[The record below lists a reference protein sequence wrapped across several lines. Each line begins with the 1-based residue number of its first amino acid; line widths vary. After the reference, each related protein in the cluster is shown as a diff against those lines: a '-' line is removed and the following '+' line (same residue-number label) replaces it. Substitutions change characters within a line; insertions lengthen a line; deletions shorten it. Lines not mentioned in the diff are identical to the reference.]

1 MARAGKPEAVSPA
14 PHLPEADFDRLLGLI
29 YEGPLQAKPW
39 QGFLPLLRDLMD
51 AQVVSLVLR
60 PPAAG
65 DRGVILNCRRSE
77 DGGSSDDL
85 ADPNDWEAI
94 NYRQQFFA
102 LDPFVNLPPGKVV
115 TQQELVPD
123 EELLESEYYRDYLQ
137 PIGIFHILG
146 VDTVEPDGMLARLRI
161 ARRRDEPAFTDEHKA
176 FCERLLPHLRR
187 AIQIHARLSRTESER
202 DLFAD
207 AVDQLSV
214 ATLVLDE
221 RGRILTANSVARRL
235 LEERDGICQVDQQ
248 LASPDRTVNS
258 RLQELIGDTVTAQ
271 RAGTT
276 GTARALRIARTP
288 GRPELGVVIRPIAAS
303 EWDEGQSSP
312 CVAIFISDPEQQE
325 SASGGIL
332 GELFE
337 LTPAEASL
345 AIKLAR
351 GRSLAQVSEEQ
362 CISQHTARAQLKS
375 IFAKTGVTR
384 QAELVRLVL
393 KSVATLG

>member
-1 MARAGKPEAVSPA
+1 MAESGDSLAA
-14 PHLPEADFDRLLGLI
+14 PVDQQLEELI
-29 YEGPLQAKPW
+29 SLVYQGPLQEKPW
-39 QGFLPLLRDLMD
+39 QDFLPLLRKLMD

-65 DRGVILNCRRSE
+65 DRGVILNCRRGD
-77 DGGSSDDL
+77 DGAELEEL
-85 ADPNDWEAI
+85 ADPDDWEAI
-94 NYRQQFFA
+94 NYREQFFA

-123 EELLESEYYRDYLQ
+123 EELLKSEYYRDYLA

-161 ARRRDEPAFTDEHKA
+161 ARRLDEAAFSDAHKQL
-176 FCERLLPHLRR
+176 CRRLLPHLRR

-202 DLFAD
+202 DIYAG
-207 AVDQLSV
+207 AVDQLAL

-221 RGRILTANSVARRL
+221 RGRILNTNSVAQSL
-235 LEERDGICQVDQQ
+235 LAQRDGLSAVDQILQVTERGINKQ
-248 LASPDRTVNS
+248 LQDLVANAIT
-258 RLQELIGDTVTAQ
+258 EQ

-276 GTARALRIARTP
+276 ATARALRVPRP
-288 GRPELGVVIRPIAAS
+288 SGRQELGLIIRPVRVS
-303 EWDEGQSSP
+303 EWDEGQASP
-312 CVAIFISDPEQQE
+312 CVVIFISDPEQEE
-325 SASGGIL
+325 SASQHLL

-337 LTPAEASL
+337 LTPAEANL

-351 GRSLAQVSEEQ
+351 GLSLAQLSEEQ
-362 CISQHTARAQLKS
+362 NISQHTARAQLKS
-375 IFAKTGVTR
+375 VFAKTGVAR

-393 KSVATLG
+393 KSVASLG

>member
-1 MARAGKPEAVSPA
+1 MGDTGDSLAS
-14 PHLPEADFDRLLGLI
+14 LADETLEELISLI

-39 QGFLPLLRDLMD
+39 QGFLPLLRKIMD

-65 DRGVILNCRRSE
+65 DRGVILNCRRGE
-77 DGGSSDDL
+77 DGAELEDL
-85 ADPNDWEAI
+85 ADPDDWEAI
-94 NYRQQFFA
+94 NYREQFFA

-123 EELLESEYYRDYLQ
+123 EELLESEYYRDYLA

-161 ARRRDEPAFTDEHKA
+161 ARRHDESAFGSQHKQL
-176 FCERLLPHLRR
+176 CERLLPHLRR
-187 AIQIHARLSRTESER
+187 AIQIHSRLSRTESER
-202 DLFAD
+202 DIYAG

-221 RGRILTANSVARRL
+221 RGRIINTNSVARAL
-235 LEERDGICQVDQQ
+235 LAEQDGLSEVDQA
-248 LASPDRTVNS
+248 LHVSDREIDR
-258 RLQELIGDTVTAQ
+258 RLQDIVAGAITGQ

-276 GTARALRIARTP
+276 ATARALRVPRP
-288 GRPELGVVIRPIAAS
+288 SGRQELGLVIRPVRTS
-303 EWDEGQSSP
+303 EWDDGQASP

-325 SASGGIL
+325 SASQQLL

-337 LTPAEASL
+337 LTPAEANL

-351 GRSLAQVSEEQ
+351 GLSLAQLSEEQ
-362 CISQHTARAQLKS
+362 NISQHTARAQLKS
-375 IFAKTGVTR
+375 VFAKTGVTR

-393 KSVATLG
+393 KSVASLG

>member
-1 MARAGKPEAVSPA
+1 MPA
-14 PHLPEADFDRLLGLI
+14 AEGDHLATLSDEVFEQLVELI
-29 YEGPLQAKPW
+29 YEGPLQEKPW
-39 QGFLPLLRDLMD
+39 QSFLPMPRKVMD

-65 DRGVILNCRRSE
+65 DRGVILNCRRDE
-77 DGGSSDDL
+77 DGAEVGEL
-85 ADPNDWEAI
+85 ADPEDWEAI
-94 NYRQQFFA
+94 NYREQFFA

-123 EELLESEYYRDYLQ
+123 RELLESEYYRDYLA

-161 ARRRDEPAFTDEHKA
+161 ARRIDEEAFADSHKML
-176 FCERLLPHLRR
+176 CERLLPHLRR
-187 AIQIHARLSRTESER
+187 SIQIHARLSRTESER
-202 DLFAD
+202 DIYAG

-221 RGRILTANSVARRL
+221 RGRILNTNSVARTL
-235 LEERDGICQVDQQ
+235 LELSDGLSVVEQILQVTDRDINRQ
-248 LASPDRTVNS
+248 
-258 RLQELIGDTVTAQ
+258 LQELVANAITEQ

-276 GTARALRIARTP
+276 ATARALRVPRP
-288 GRPELGVVIRPIAAS
+288 SGRQEFGLVIRPVRVS
-303 EWDEGQSSP
+303 QFDEGQSSP
-312 CVAIFISDPEQQE
+312 CIAIFISDPEQQE
-325 SASGGIL
+325 SASQQLL

-337 LTPAEASL
+337 LTPAEANL

-351 GRSLAQVSEEQ
+351 GLSLAQLSEEQ
-362 CISQHTARAQLKS
+362 NISQHTARAQLKS
-375 IFAKTGVTR
+375 VFAKTGVTR

-393 KSVATLG
+393 KSVASLG